1 MNFSQKLKKLNQRYS
16 YNLFSLIGV
25 FILIFRL
32 FCFFTNNYT
41 YNFAIVDYL
50 LLPACFLLN
59 FIILIWEQVFQLKIQ
74 KEKFLENKILNFIK
88 FVGRVQLLSL
98 NTTFKFYPLYTNSFP
113 PTHSNPHLLKHNS
126 DMRFCATA

>member
-1 MNFSQKLKKLNQRYS
+1 MNFSQKLKQLNQRYS

-32 FCFFTNNYT
+32 FCLFRNNYT

-59 FIILIWEQVFQLKIQ
+59 FIILIWEQVFQLKVQ

-88 FVGRVQLLSL
+88 ILGTLIALIYIVLITGVILYGALL
-98 NTTFKFYPLYTNSFP
+98 Y
-113 PTHSNPHLLKHNS
+113 
-126 DMRFCATA
+126 

>member
-16 YNLFSLIGV
+16 YNLFSFIGI

-41 YNFAIVDYL
+41 YNYAIADYL

-59 FIILIWEQVFQLKIQ
+59 FIILILEQVFQFRIQ
-74 KEKFLENKILNFIK
+74 KEKFLGNKIFNFIK
-88 FVGRVQLLSL
+88 ILGTLIALIYIVLITGAILYGVLL
-98 NTTFKFYPLYTNSFP
+98 Y
-113 PTHSNPHLLKHNS
+113 
-126 DMRFCATA
+126 